1 MKATM
6 SVYVSWF
13 NGMSFHNSCLCCLL
27 RMVLH
32 LIVYTPIC
40 AYQFLSYSSCALS
53 LVCFNSRTLFRR
65 CIEDHQVECIKRFD
79 VTVTS
84 SAVLRCTT
92 FIYCLLYC
100 GIFLLAAI
108 GHVRFVRLFARLLV
122 VSTPGVYWVVGGSVV
137 FRTFF
142 GAFVC
147 TYLRIVPLF
156 YCYYS

>member
-1 MKATM
+1 M
-6 SVYVSWF
+6 SGWKRQWVYVCLGLTVCHSITF
-13 NGMSFHNSCLCCLL
+13 VFVASFEWCCISLYIRLFAHTNSCLI
-27 RMVLH
+27 R
-32 LIVYTPIC
+32 P
-40 AYQFLSYSSCALS
+40 ALCRS
-53 LVCFNSRTLFRR
+53 FVSIHEH

-108 GHVRFVRLFARLLV
+108 GHVRFVRLLARLLV